1 MYIIINLYYHILILV
16 KLGLL
21 LTIFWIMIRDVNT
34 TRRVRVV
41 VFSYLTR
48 IFFNI
53 CGYLQK
59 KILIFNKKI

>member
-34 TRRVRVV
+34 TRMVRVV